1 MRTVMRDGK
10 PVQFEWSIKF
20 DEHLKQ
26 LLSSEGIEDH
36 DQQMLV
42 CGCLCAIGLAKH
54 RLFGET
60 TDKFESH
67 HHEYTST
74 KTMRKLAEK
83 KL

>member
-1 MRTVMRDGK
+1 MRTVMRNGK
-10 PVQFEWSIKF
+10 RKQWEWSIKF

-60 TDKFESH
+60 TDTFESH

-83 KL
+83 WL